1 LGGYLYTD
9 TAQYMETGTMPITAA
24 TAPNQLKTRQH
35 YEILDGLR
43 GIAAIVVVIF
53 HFMEEWITDYSK
65 NFAGH
70 GYLAVDFFFV
80 LSGFVIA
87 YAYDERMERLS
98 IKDFLVARLIRLQ
111 PMVIFGAILG
121 LVTFLW
127 DPFVGLLPGYGTGKI
142 ALLFLTTILMIP
154 YPVITE
160 RFGNLFSLNAPAWS
174 LFWEY
179 IANIVYGFVLW
190 RLDRRILAAL
200 TVVAA
205 GWLGW
210 VAFRAGNIG
219 GGWGAQNFWDG
230 GARLCYSFS
239 AGMVI
244 YRYKLIIPNRLGFPG
259 IALLLSAALF
269 MPTFPKNWLAELLV
283 ALIYFPLL
291 ISLGAGA
298 QLKSWLG
305 PLCRFLGRISYPL
318 YMVHFGFIWI
328 FVNYLKTQKPDSH
341 TLIVVITL
349 GVIAMITLG
358 WLSMVFIDEPVR
370 KWLNKKRSASSTK

>member
-1 LGGYLYTD
+1 
-9 TAQYMETGTMPITAA
+9 METGTMPTSAA
-24 TAPNQLKTRQH
+24 TVPPQLKSRQH

-65 NFAGH
+65 NFVGH

-87 YAYDERMERLS
+87 YAYDERMQRVS
-98 IKDFLVARLIRLQ
+98 IKEFLVSRLIRLQ

-127 DPFVGLLPGYGTGKI
+127 DPFVGLLPGYSPGKI
-142 ALLFLTTILMIP
+142 ALVFVTTMLMIP
-154 YPVITE
+154 YPAITE
-160 RFGNLFSLNAPAWS
+160 RFGNLFSFNAPAWS

-179 IANIVYGFVLW
+179 IANIIYGVILW

-205 GWLGW
+205 GLLGW
-210 VAFRAGNIG
+210 VAFRAGGIG

-230 GARLCYSFS
+230 GARLFYSFS

-259 IALLLSAALF
+259 IGLLLCAALF
-269 MPTFPKNWLAELLV
+269 IPFFPKNWLVEASI
-283 ALIYFPLL
+283 AIIYFPLL

-298 QLKSWLG
+298 QLKSWLA
-305 PLCRFLGRISYPL
+305 PLCRFLGRLSYPL

-328 FVNYLKTQKPDSH
+328 FVNYLKTQKPDTN

-349 GVIAMITLG
+349 GVIAMIALG
-358 WLSMVFIDEPVR
+358 WLSLVLVDEPVR
-370 KWLNKKRSASSTK
+370 KWLQRKRSAKATK